1 MPKIS
6 DFLPA
11 VSTDATSLIPIVEVG
26 TPNRNKT
33 ISVSDFKAQLFT
45 PATVSAL
52 GAVKIGTSLT
62 VSGAG
67 LLDVATP
74 LPSQTGNANK
84 FLKTDG
90 AGNLSWA
97 ASTASNQFARVI
109 TPEIEGTNN
118 LLAIYSSW
126 VKDTGISIVSETNLE
141 SVTLTSDRLVAI
153 TTDVSATPKNWIF
166 GTNGTITW
174 PDSTVQS
181 TAHPLDVIMPDSTL
195 IQGVATLVLTGA
207 GVTASSAGNAVTLD
221 ITGGGSPTTGNFI
234 FSANDASLP
243 LGNDMTLSTYQ
254 NGGNKESK
262 LTLSTSGISSLDV
275 GNNLRITTGYGTGF
289 EKVWTFGADGSLRL
303 PDNTVL
309 NTPSNGL
316 SAYEIAVSNGFVGN
330 ESAWLA
336 SLVGAPGLNG
346 QDGLN
351 GDNGM
356 DGATGADA
364 VWFWQGEYNDT
375 TVYVEGDIVTQ
386 QGNAY
391 RRTTVALGA
400 SGESPYPFPGGY
412 WDLVASKG
420 SDGSDG
426 VAGQDGA
433 DGSFSNILTTV
444 AKTGGAQVTP
454 TAIDLTQFV
463 NKLSST
469 SGGYYTLA
477 DGVEG
482 QIMYLTQQDAIAGMY
497 VNVANA
503 RIDGTLDTNAE
514 LTFSA
519 VNGNVITLLF
529 IDGAWQQG
537 GGEWAA

>member
-109 TPEIEGTNN
+109 TPEIEGTHN

-275 GNNLRITTGYGTGF
+275 GNNLRIRVGNGTGF
-289 EKVWTFGADGSLRL
+289 EETWTFGATGTITW
-303 PDNTVL
+303 PDASVQSTAY
-309 NTPSNGL
+309 TGL
-316 SAYEIAVSNGFVGN
+316 VTAPTTSKGQSGDTIGMFAIDTGFLYVCN
-330 ESAWLA
+330 
-336 SLVGAPGLNG
+336 
-346 QDGLN
+346 
-351 GDNGM
+351 
-356 DGATGADA
+356 AT
-364 VWFWQGEYNDT
+364 WTN
-375 TVYVEGDIVTQ
+375 
-386 QGNAY
+386 
-391 RRTTVALGA
+391 GA
-400 SGESPYPFPGGY
+400 SDIWSRI
-412 WDLVASKG
+412 SIT
-420 SDGSDG
+420 S
-426 VAGQDGA
+426 
-433 DGSFSNILTTV
+433 TT
-444 AKTGGAQVTP
+444 
-454 TAIDLTQFV
+454 
-463 NKLSST
+463 
-469 SGGYYTLA
+469 
-477 DGVEG
+477 
-482 QIMYLTQQDAIAGMY
+482 
-497 VNVANA
+497 
-503 RIDGTLDTNAE
+503 
-514 LTFSA
+514 
-519 VNGNVITLLF
+519 
-529 IDGAWQQG
+529 W
-537 GGEWAA
+537 

>member
-1 MPKIS
+1 
-6 DFLPA
+6 
-11 VSTDATSLIPIVEVG
+11 
-26 TPNRNKT
+26 
-33 ISVSDFKAQLFT
+33 
-45 PATVSAL
+45 
-52 GAVKIGTSLT
+52 
-62 VSGAG
+62 
-67 LLDVATP
+67 
-74 LPSQTGNANK
+74 
-84 FLKTDG
+84 
-90 AGNLSWA
+90 
-97 ASTASNQFARVI
+97 
-109 TPEIEGTNN
+109 
-118 LLAIYSSW
+118 
-126 VKDTGISIVSETNLE
+126 
-141 SVTLTSDRLVAI
+141 
-153 TTDVSATPKNWIF
+153 
-166 GTNGTITW
+166 
-174 PDSTVQS
+174 
-181 TAHPLDVIMPDSTL
+181 
-195 IQGVATLVLTGA
+195 
-207 GVTASSAGNAVTLD
+207 
-221 ITGGGSPTTGNFI
+221 
-234 FSANDASLP
+234 
-243 LGNDMTLSTYQ
+243 MTLSTYQ